1 MAHLPQSH
9 GANTFDEEVRVAM
22 ALNGGVSLAV
32 WMGGCAVELDC
43 ARRAHLGAED
53 LGYDKYEPDGASGT
67 ATRRVYHSLCK
78 AFGRKFS
85 VDILAGASAGGVNGA
100 LLGAAMVSG
109 RRLHPRF
116 VRERW
121 LDLGDLALLLRD
133 PTAKDPPSL
142 MDGGLFRAE
151 LLRAFLAVKGESK
164 PGGGKPDAVELAA
177 LAAGRLPTGQRRLDE
192 GRLVPDLDVT
202 MTDVV
207 GTPRSF
213 PDEWGHEL
221 FAREYA
227 PRFKFRREGDFSA
240 PALADA
246 ARTSASFPV
255 AFEPW
260 KVDGE
265 AAARAGLPGPT
276 YGIDGGVLDNA
287 PIRAALELIPF
298 RRAGTR
304 VQRYACYLNAD
315 PAQPEPS
322 GEHGRPEVEDVIG
335 YVVSLPRTAPFVD
348 QLYAVRAA
356 VNRPQ
361 VTQAIVRELLEMDL
375 RALEE
380 TAKALL
386 PAYKRRR
393 TMRSIDELVPDPVR
407 ARALRKAMPDD
418 GGPLPWIPDGEEIK
432 PPEPEQWDWGVRPAQ
447 RILYLLLD
455 LLRDELNGAPAQR
468 ARALL
473 ELRGNIDARIERLE
487 HTHRLLN
494 GLLRRLLAAPE
505 DPPADAEA
513 EAEELASA
521 IADAARIAAA
531 RAPLIY
537 RLVEEAAYE
546 VLRFR
551 LRTEAEGEPAPGEA
565 FGVLFDPVEEEEKYE
580 PIEIFFRRVL
590 AIEVVRRALA
600 DEVEIDTAQELSFVQ
615 LTPSA
620 PTPILA
626 RKPLT
631 EPPPAAEAKDKL
643 TGVGLAHFA
652 GFYRRAW
659 RANDF
664 MWGRLDGAA
673 RVVDLLLDR
682 PPEPEE
688 DAENFNKRQKARAKT
703 IVEGV
708 LGAGASAEQRWLV
721 QEALADRGVAP
732 EPNGEL
738 LDAAELTARLTD
750 AIFDE
755 LAGGGRSPRVTEL
768 PLTRAVCA
776 RAAQLE
782 AIRDELP
789 VLIEEA
795 KTDGERGS
803 SGKPLDLG
811 EGGLRSQ
818 IEALRGVPPLPQRL
832 IGKGEEVSDLGLG
845 TIARAGRVGIS
856 MLQSTQAPLT
866 KVLGVVRVPAL
877 AVSGVVARERLSR
890 LTAVCGFSAA
900 AIYLSSR
907 IVTAKPTTPP
917 FSDLWSLSVLLSLVG
932 ALVVAAAIAVPVLQA
947 WKGIAR
953 PLNAARALGLFACGG
968 VLVGLFALWAKGGG
982 LSLEQVLLCPGA
994 DDPPQE
1000 ILILALVA
1008 TAGLSMLR
1016 LPVLGGPVNRLLLWP
1031 PGRKA
1036 LCGVLIAVSLAVA
1049 IAAGIA
1055 LWGQIGGGWWR
1066 TAGVLLALPGAPLAA
1081 AIYLMPW
1088 KRRGPAKKEDAVA
1101 EARAAS

>member
-1 MAHLPQSH
+1 
-9 GANTFDEEVRVAM
+9 
-22 ALNGGVSLAV
+22 
-32 WMGGCAVELDC
+32 
-43 ARRAHLGAED
+43 
-53 LGYDKYEPDGASGT
+53 
-67 ATRRVYHSLCK
+67 
-78 AFGRKFS
+78 
-85 VDILAGASAGGVNGA
+85 
-100 LLGAAMVSG
+100 
-109 RRLHPRF
+109 
-116 VRERW
+116 
-121 LDLGDLALLLRD
+121 
-133 PTAKDPPSL
+133 
-142 MDGGLFRAE
+142 
-151 LLRAFLAVKGESK
+151 
-164 PGGGKPDAVELAA
+164 
-177 LAAGRLPTGQRRLDE
+177 
-192 GRLVPDLDVT
+192 
-202 MTDVV
+202 
-207 GTPRSF
+207 
-213 PDEWGHEL
+213 
-221 FAREYA
+221 
-227 PRFKFRREGDFSA
+227 
-240 PALADA
+240 LADA

-260 KVDGE
+260 KVNGE
-265 AAARAGLPGPT
+265 AAARAGLKGPT

-322 GEHGRPEVEDVIG
+322 GEHGQPEVEDVIG

-393 TMRSIDELVPDPVR
+393 TMRSINELVPDPVR

-418 GGPLPWIPDGEEIK
+418 GGPLPWIPDGEEIE
-432 PPEPEQWDWGVRPAQ
+432 PPGPERWDWGVRPAQ

-455 LLRDELNGAPAQR
+455 LVRGELDGAPEQR
-468 ARALL
+468 MRAL
-473 ELRGNIDARIERLE
+473 ELRAALDARIEQLE
-487 HTHRLLN
+487 QAHRLLD
-494 GLLRRLLAAPE
+494 GQLRRLLATPE
-505 DPPADAEA
+505 GAVADAE
-513 EAEELASA
+513 EGEPASA
-521 IADAARIAAA
+521 IADTAGVAADRE
-531 RAPLIY
+531 PLIHG
-537 RLVEEAAYE
+537 LVRDGAYE
-546 VLRFR
+546 VLLFR
-551 LRTEAEGEPAPGEA
+551 ERAEAEEELAQGKA
-565 FGVLFDPVEEEEKYE
+565 FGMLFDPVEGEQTYD
-580 PIEIFFRRVL
+580 PIQVFFRRVL
-590 AIEVVRRALA
+590 AIEVVRRALS
-600 DEVEIDTAQELSFVQ
+600 DDVEIDTAQELSFVQ

-631 EPPPAAEAKDKL
+631 QPPAAAEAKDKL

-682 PPEPEE
+682 PPEPDENAE
-688 DAENFNKRQKARAKT
+688 DFGERQERLKVRAET
-703 IVEGV
+703 IVDGV
-708 LGAGASAEQRWLV
+708 LGPDASTEQRWLA
-721 QEALADRGVAP
+721 QEALADRGLAP
-732 EPNGEL
+732 KPVGEL
-738 LDAAELTARLTD
+738 LDAEELTARL
-750 AIFDE
+750 AEAVFLE
-755 LAGGGRSPRVTEL
+755 LAGGGGSPRVTEL

-811 EGGLRSQ
+811 EGGLRSR
-818 IEALRGVPPLPQRL
+818 IEALRGNPSLPERL

-900 AIYLSSR
+900 AVYLSSR

-917 FSDLWSLSVLLSLVG
+917 FSDLWSLSVLLSLVA
-932 ALVVAAAIAVPVLQA
+932 ALVVVAAIAVPVLQA

-968 VLVGLFALWAKGGG
+968 ILVGLFALWAKGGG
-982 LSLEQVLLCPGA
+982 LGLEQVLLCPGA
-994 DDPPQE
+994 DDPPRE

-1008 TAGLSMLR
+1008 TAGLSALR
-1016 LPVLGGPVNRLLLWP
+1016 LPVLGGPVNSFLLWP
-1031 PGRKA
+1031 PGRRA
-1036 LCGVLIAVSLAVA
+1036 LSAVLIAVSLAVA

-1055 LWGQIGGGWWR
+1055 LWGQIDGGWWR

-1081 AIYLMPW
+1081 TAYLMPW
-1088 KRRGPAKKEDAVA
+1088 RRRGPAKAHPVGD
-1101 EARAAS
+1101 S